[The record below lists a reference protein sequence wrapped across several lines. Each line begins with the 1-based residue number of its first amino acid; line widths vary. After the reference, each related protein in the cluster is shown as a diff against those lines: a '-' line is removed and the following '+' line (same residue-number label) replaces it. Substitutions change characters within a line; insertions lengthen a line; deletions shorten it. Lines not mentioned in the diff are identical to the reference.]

1 MVERKGR
8 QLAAVMFCDMV
19 GFTAAMQDDEQ
30 SALESRD
37 RYRTVIEGMHTEFG
51 GRIVQYYGDGTLSI
65 FGNSVDAVRC
75 AVAIQTELSQAPE
88 VPVRVGLHVGDV
100 VVEEHGLLGDAVNVA
115 SRIES
120 FGQPGVVLVSDSV
133 RDLVKN
139 QPNLELVSL
148 GEFHLENVAR
158 SFELFAVDTDGLVVP
173 EPASLNGKGQ
183 RVIDIADLSNLPVQ
197 VTSFV
202 GRVQESSELEELIGD
217 SRLVTVTGAGGCGKT
232 RLSMQVAT
240 GLLGEFADGV
250 WLVELAAVDNAKL
263 VVSQTAEPF
272 GVRDMKTGRPLVDVL
287 ADYLAGKE
295 LLLLLDNCEHVIE
308 SCAAL
313 AESLLSRCPRLR
325 IVATSRELLG
335 VPGEVAF
342 PVPPLRTR
350 SPEETDIEE
359 ADAVRLFAD
368 RAAQVE
374 PGFRLRSQTT
384 PAVREIVRRLEGLP
398 LAIELAASRA
408 NLLAPDQM
416 LEHLEDRFR
425 LITSGRRD
433 RGRHTTLEKALDW
446 SYDLLS
452 DEERSL
458 FRQLAVFAGG
468 CSLEAVVGVVDV
480 EGADPL
486 DLLSRLVDQSLVEAA
501 DSAGAKR
508 YRLLEPVRH
517 YALGKLLTTLE
528 VQSVFLR
535 HAEYFVG
542 LAEKSDKELRGPQQ
556 NAWARR
562 IESDHDNLR
571 SALDWS
577 LSQRQDE
584 MSLRLAA
591 GMAWFWW
598 VRGYWKEAQEWFVR
612 VYEETGEADPVLR
625 SRLVYKLAALA
636 VQQARPADVT
646 PLLEAALPVL
656 MEHGT
661 PLDVGWVMV
670 HLSDVATDPE
680 RGKWLAAES
689 LSRFS
694 AAGDAWAQAYASMSL
709 GYHLWFGDQPDG
721 LTYIQEAVN
730 DLTVLGDLWT
740 AAWFAFNLGYRM
752 AFSGDYAQGRQVIE
766 RSLESVEGTDDR
778 WIIPHCKSRL
788 AIIATMTGDHDEAK
802 RLFDEALPVH
812 QRIGDENCTAL
823 IHTYLGG
830 MLSDEGHF
838 ASARQHLTAAVQ
850 GARELHNPYLA
861 GAGLRRFGWLAAA
874 EEDYQRAVRLLG
886 ATEAL
891 CNRLGSGVISEHDRR
906 RTTELTAAVKVAIGI
921 GDFDDWW
928 NSGVEMDMDA
938 TVDYALNPLEDA

>member
-1 MVERKGR
+1 M
-8 QLAAVMFCDMV
+8 
-19 GFTAAMQDDEQ
+19 
-30 SALESRD
+30 
-37 RYRTVIEGMHTEFG
+37 
-51 GRIVQYYGDGTLSI
+51 
-65 FGNSVDAVRC
+65 
-75 AVAIQTELSQAPE
+75 
-88 VPVRVGLHVGDV
+88 
-100 VVEEHGLLGDAVNVA
+100 
-115 SRIES
+115 
-120 FGQPGVVLVSDSV
+120 SDSMH
-133 RDLVKN
+133 DLVKN
-139 QPNLELVSL
+139 QPDLELVSM
-148 GEFHLENVAR
+148 GEFHLDNVAR
-158 SFELFAVDTDGLVVP
+158 PHGLFAVGAHGLTTP
-173 EPASLNGKGQ
+173 HAGSLSGKG
-183 RVIDIADLSNLPVQ
+183 RPVDDTIVLSNLPVQ

-202 GRVQESSELEELIGD
+202 GRVRESAELAKLIRG
-217 SRLVTVTGAGGCGKT
+217 SPLVTVTGAGGCGKT
-232 RLSMQVAT
+232 RLSVQVAAE
-240 GLLGEFADGV
+240 LLGEFAEGV

-263 VVSQTAEPF
+263 VVSQAAEPF

-287 ADYLAGKE
+287 ADYLAGRE
-295 LLLLLDNCEHVIE
+295 LLLILDNCEHVIE

-313 AESLLSRCPRLR
+313 TESLLSRCPRLR

-342 PVPPLRTR
+342 PVPPLRMPA
-350 SPEETDIEE
+350 PEETNIEE
-359 ADAVRLFAD
+359 ADAVRLFVE
-368 RAAQVE
+368 RATQVE
-374 PGFRLRSQTT
+374 PGFRLQPQTT
-384 PAVREIVRRLEGLP
+384 LAVREIVRRLEGLP

-416 LEHLEDRFR
+416 LEHLEDKFR

-452 DEERSL
+452 EDEQGL
-458 FRQLAVFAGG
+458 FQQLAVFAGG

-480 EGADPL
+480 NGADPL
-486 DLLSRLVDQSLVEAA
+486 DLLGRLVDQSLVEAS
-501 DSAGAKR
+501 DSAGGRR

-542 LAEKSDKELRGPQQ
+542 LAEQSDRELRGTHQ

-562 IESDHDNLR
+562 IELDHDNLR

-577 LSQRQDE
+577 LSQKQDE

-598 VRGYWKEAQEWFVR
+598 VGGYWKEAQDWFVR
-612 VYEETGEADPVLR
+612 VYEETGDADPVLR

-656 MEHGT
+656 MESGT

-670 HLSDVATDPE
+670 YLSDVATDPE
-680 RGKWLAAES
+680 RGKWLATES

-694 AAGDAWAQAYASMSL
+694 EAGDAWAQAYASMSL
-709 GYHLWFGDQPDG
+709 GYHLWLEDHPDG
-721 LTYIQEAVN
+721 LTYIQEAVD
-730 DLTVLGDLWT
+730 DLTDLGDLWT

-766 RSLESVEGTDDR
+766 RSLESVDETDDR

-802 RLFDEALPVH
+802 RLFGEALPVH

-838 ASARQHLTAAVQ
+838 ASARQHLTAAVE
-850 GARELHNPYLA
+850 GAGALHNPYLV

-874 EEDYQRAVRLLG
+874 EGDHRRAARILG
-886 ATEAL
+886 ATDSLRSEL
-891 CNRLGSGVISEHDRR
+891 SGSISEHDLNRM
-906 RTTELTAAVKVAIGI
+906 TEVTRDTEAALGP
-921 GDFDDWW
+921 GSFSGWW
-928 NSGVEMDMDA
+928 NSGVEMGLDEA
-938 TVDYALNPLEDA
+938 VDFALNPLEEA